1 MVRVTNLDNGRSVMV
16 RINDRGPVSAGR
28 VIDLSR
34 AAAEEIQMIGSG
46 LAAVRVEGVGAAA
59 GAVRLAVAPDL
70 RGFEVRSAH
79 HRPGELLVLA
89 SEQLAEAIV
98 VRVVP
103 GETSSAA
110 DLFVAP
116 ELFLALGPIGTLRFD
131 EAGR

>member
-1 MVRVTNLDNGRSVMV
+1 VVARAEGAHIVDVEGRTY
-16 RINDRGPVSAGR
+16 
-28 VIDLSR
+28 IDLVQSYG
-34 AAAEEIQMIGSG
+34 AVILGHAHPAVT
-46 LAAVRVEGVGAAA
+46 AAVAEAAA
-59 GAVRLAVAPDL
+59 GGTSYGAPTP
-70 RGFEVRSAH
+70 REMK
-79 HRPGELLVLA
+79 
-89 SEQLAEAIV
+89 LAEAIV